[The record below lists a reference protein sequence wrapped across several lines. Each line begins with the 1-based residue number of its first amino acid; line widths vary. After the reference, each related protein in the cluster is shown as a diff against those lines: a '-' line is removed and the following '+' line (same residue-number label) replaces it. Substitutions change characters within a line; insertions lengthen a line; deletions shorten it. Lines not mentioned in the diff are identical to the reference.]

1 MEQTTLQK
9 LIDDMEVIKSRGME
23 LTMSVVINLLSNS
36 LEAEKKMLCA
46 TWDDGYE
53 KGTRS
58 RMEKI
63 SNPVFDFDH
72 YYQEKFKSE

>member
-9 LIDDMEVIKSRGME
+9 LINDLEVIKSRGID
-23 LTMSVVINLLSNS
+23 LTMAGVITMLSNS
-36 LEAEKKMLCA
+36 LEAEKKMLHE

-53 KGTRS
+53 KGTRT
-58 RMEKI
+58 RTEKI